1 MGEAIVSAPSRDR
14 HARAAIGSI
23 TPLDPRRPA
32 SQDVLTGMESTLA
45 EDIDVLRAELA
56 ETQAR
61 LREGQGELARL
72 VRLAEADL
80 QRRRPG
86 EQSSVVASS
95 VRRPAAKEVAGR
107 IARLVHLYREAA
119 AAAPDRAPVIPE
131 QTMLEWLETS
141 GLFDRQFYLTCN
153 DDVANAGADP
163 TQHYYN
169 HGSEEARLPC
179 TL

>member
-1 MGEAIVSAPSRDR
+1 MAETEPTLGE
-14 HARAAIGSI
+14 
-23 TPLDPRRPA
+23 
-32 SQDVLTGMESTLA
+32 DVEA
-45 EDIDVLRAELA
+45 LRAELV

-61 LREGQGELARL
+61 LKDAQGELARL

-86 EQSSVVASS
+86 EPSSVVAAS
-95 VRRPAAKEVAGR
+95 VRRPAAKEVAAR
-107 IARLVHLYREAA
+107 IARFAHLYREAA

-131 QTMLEWLETS
+131 ATMLEWLETS
-141 GLFDRQFYLTCN
+141 GLFDRQFYRTCN

-163 TQHYYN
+163 VRHYYN
-169 HGSEEARLPC
+169 HGSEEGRLPS

>member
-1 MGEAIVSAPSRDR
+1 MGE
-14 HARAAIGSI
+14 
-23 TPLDPRRPA
+23 
-32 SQDVLTGMESTLA
+32 DVEA
-45 EDIDVLRAELA
+45 LRAELA
-56 ETQAR
+56 DTQAR
-61 LREGQGELARL
+61 LKETQGELARL

-95 VRRPAAKEVAGR
+95 VRRPAAKELAAR
-107 IARLVHLYREAA
+107 IARFAHLYREAA
-119 AAAPDRAPVIPE
+119 IAADRAPVVPE
-131 QTMLEWLETS
+131 QTMLGWLEAS
-141 GLFDRQFYLTCN
+141 GLFDRQFYLSCN

-169 HGSEEARLPC
+169 HGSEEGRLPS

>member
-1 MGEAIVSAPSRDR
+1 MTETEPTLGE
-14 HARAAIGSI
+14 
-23 TPLDPRRPA
+23 
-32 SQDVLTGMESTLA
+32 DVEA
-45 EDIDVLRAELA
+45 LRAELA

-61 LREGQGELARL
+61 LKEAQGELARL

-95 VRRPAAKEVAGR
+95 VRRPAAKEVAAR
-107 IARLVHLYREAA
+107 IARFAHLYREAA
-119 AAAPDRAPVIPE
+119 AATPDRAPVVPE
-131 QTMLEWLETS
+131 ATMLEWLETS
-141 GLFDRQFYLTCN
+141 GLFDRQFYLACN

-169 HGSEEARLPC
+169 HGSEEGRLPSP
-179 TL
+179 L

>member
-1 MGEAIVSAPSRDR
+1 MTETEPTLSEDVEA
-14 HARAAIGSI
+14 
-23 TPLDPRRPA
+23 
-32 SQDVLTGMESTLA
+32 
-45 EDIDVLRAELA
+45 LRAELA

-61 LREGQGELARL
+61 LKEAQGELARL

-95 VRRPAAKEVAGR
+95 VRRPAAKEVAAR
-107 IARLVHLYREAA
+107 IARFAHLYREAA
-119 AAAPDRAPVIPE
+119 SATPDRAPVVPE
-131 QTMLEWLETS
+131 ATMLGWLETS

-153 DDVANAGADP
+153 DDVAGAGADP

-169 HGSEEARLPC
+169 HGSEEGRLPS

>member
-1 MGEAIVSAPSRDR
+1 VTETEPTLSE
-14 HARAAIGSI
+14 
-23 TPLDPRRPA
+23 
-32 SQDVLTGMESTLA
+32 DVDA
-45 EDIDVLRAELA
+45 LRAELA

-61 LREGQGELARL
+61 LKDAQGELARL

-95 VRRPAAKEVAGR
+95 VRRPPAKEVAAR
-107 IARLVHLYREAA
+107 IAKFVHLYREAA
-119 AAAPDRAPVIPE
+119 VASPDRAPVVPE
-131 QTMLEWLETS
+131 QTLLDWLETS
-141 GLFDRQFYLTCN
+141 GLFDRNFYLACN

-163 TQHYYN
+163 TRHYYN
-169 HGSEEARLPC
+169 HGSEEGRLPG